1 MAHFA
6 ELDSNNTVLRV
17 IVVNNN
23 DVLDSNGQESEEV
36 GINFCKGLFGGEW
49 KQTSYNANFRKN
61 YAGIG
66 YTYDSVLDGFIPPQ
80 PYPSWVLNQSTCLW
94 EAPVPMPTDGQLY
107 SWDEATTSWVVIEP
121 PAQ

>member
-23 DVLDSNGQESEEV
+23 DVLDGNGQESEEV

-49 KQTSYNANFRKN
+49 KQTSYNASFRKN

-66 YTYDSVLDGFIPPQ
+66 YTYDSVLDAFIPPQ

-107 SWDEATTSWVVIEP
+107 SWDEATTSWVVVAP
-121 PAQ
+121 PA